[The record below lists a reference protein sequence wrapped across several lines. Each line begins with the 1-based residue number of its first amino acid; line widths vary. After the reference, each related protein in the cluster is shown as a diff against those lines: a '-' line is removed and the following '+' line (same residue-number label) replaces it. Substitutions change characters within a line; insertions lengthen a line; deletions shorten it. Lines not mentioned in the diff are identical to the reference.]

1 MKKIIFFVGSL
12 FFLNSCLQSTAMVGP
27 SLTLAGGGNIYQSS
41 FSYGASKI
49 FEEETGMSTTEYVT
63 FVFEEENK
71 ILKEENKLK
80 KIREKKFQEDLYTLV
95 MSNLE
100 KTKKQNELIS
110 IVKFNLEKTR
120 KKLTNNPNKNQ

>member
-71 ILKEENKLK
+71 ILKEKNKLK